1 MITAR
6 GLIGGDTGVTT
17 RRITPQPAKLPK
29 QIVTV
34 RRRVTTSPSGDMFAT
49 VTFEA
54 VDGNGAV
61 IRAESLR
68 TRQPVTLSAII
79 PRQQDFI
86 DALAAEGYA
95 VRV

>member
-17 RRITPQPAKLPK
+17 RRITPQPIERPK

-34 RRRVTTSPSGDMFAT
+34 RRRVTTSPGDMFAT

-54 VDGNGAV
+54 LDQAGAV
-61 IRAESLR
+61 VRAESMR
-68 TRQPVTLSAII
+68 TRQPVMISAII
-79 PRQQDFI
+79 PRQQDFV
-86 DALAAEGYA
+86 DGLAAEGYA

>member
-6 GLIGGDTGVTT
+6 GLIGEDTGVTT

-29 QIVTV
+29 QSVTV
-34 RRRVTTSPSGDMFAT
+34 RRRIMTSPGDMYAT

-86 DALAAEGYA
+86 DGLAAEGYA

>member
-17 RRITPQPAKLPK
+17 RRITPQPAKQPQQTL
-29 QIVTV
+29 TV
-34 RRRVTTSPSGDMFAT
+34 RRRVTTSPGDMYAT

-54 VDGNGAV
+54 LDQAGAV
-61 IRAESLR
+61 VRAESLR
-68 TRQPVTLSAII
+68 TRQPVMLSAII
-79 PRQQDFI
+79 PRQQDFV
-86 DALAAEGYA
+86 DGLAAEGYA

>member
-6 GLIGGDTGVTT
+6 GLIGEDTSTT

-34 RRRVTTSPSGDMFAT
+34 RRRVTTSPGDMYAT

-54 VDGNGAV
+54 LDQAGAV
-61 IRAESLR
+61 VRAESLR
-68 TRQPVTLSAII
+68 TRQPVMLSAII
-79 PRQQDFI
+79 PRQQDFV
-86 DALAAEGYA
+86 DGLAAEGYA

>member
-17 RRITPQPAKLPK
+17 RRITPQPAKQPQQTL
-29 QIVTV
+29 TV
-34 RRRVTTSPSGDMFAT
+34 RRRVTTSPGDMYAT

-54 VDGNGAV
+54 LDQAGAV
-61 IRAESLR
+61 VRAESMR
-68 TRQPVTLSAII
+68 TRQPVMLSAII

-86 DALAAEGYA
+86 DGLAAEGYK
-95 VRV
+95 VKN

>member
-17 RRITPQPAKLPK
+17 RRITPQPAKQPQQTL
-29 QIVTV
+29 TV
-34 RRRVTTSPSGDMFAT
+34 RRRVTTSPGDMYAT

-54 VDGNGAV
+54 LDQAGAV
-61 IRAESLR
+61 IRAESMR
-68 TRQPVTLSAII
+68 TRQPVMLSAII

-86 DALAAEGYA
+86 DGLAAEGYA
-95 VRV
+95 VRI